1 MDFGGRRWTMQK
13 TKTYYIC
20 SLPFSGFLVFA
31 GVSIK
36 YGVAVSGLD
45 ELFVSCLVAGGM
57 DNVWSVG
64 KYTTTI

>member
-1 MDFGGRRWTMQK
+1 MVAGGQCKKQQHTI
-13 TKTYYIC
+13 YAVYHLVV
-20 SLPFSGFLVFA
+20 SLFYT